1 MSFIQLAVESLNHY
15 ELLVGVGDIVWISG
29 LGFRNRRRQTS
40 TDTEIHRDI
49 GSLKNPAVVYC
60 TDRLRTVVKVHRPVQ
75 RNLVVKNGESRI
87 QEEDDDDAKSG
98 QLSRLVLTC
107 TCFFYPTSQVFFCC
121 CLMGV
126 VALQCFWQLFAL
138 TASFSLLPP
147 SCCQVSFLSSCLSQ
161 LQTHFLHLQGMSFFF
176 QKLYCHAV
184 PAVLEEQFVYC
195 KP

>member
-1 MSFIQLAVESLNHY
+1 VDL
-15 ELLVGVGDIVWISG
+15 WIRV
-29 LGFRNRRRQTS
+29 LKDRRRQTS
-40 TDTEIHRDI
+40 TDTERHRDI

-75 RNLVVKNGESRI
+75 RNLAVKNGESRI
-87 QEEDDDDAKSG
+87 QEEDDDDDAKSG
-98 QLSRLVLTC
+98 QLSRLVLTS
-107 TCFFYPTSQVFFCC
+107 TCFFSPTSQVFFCC

-126 VALQCFWQLFAL
+126 VALPCFWQLFAL
-138 TASFSLLPP
+138 TASFSVLPP
-147 SCCQVSFLSSCLSQ
+147 SCCQVSFLPSCLSQ
-161 LQTHFLHLQGMSFFF
+161 LQTHFLHLRGMSFVF